1 MKRDLRLAL
10 RRADNPSMSGML
22 LLVLLLLL
30 NASTLVIL
38 AVLHLLGG
46 LSLGILLASNVL
58 VIVVVCNI
66 WPRYY
71 VGLVTG
77 VIRYG
82 FYRFR
87 VRGLE
92 NVPREGAA
100 ILVCNHVSYMDIPLL
115 MAANPRPLV
124 FWVHHRMF
132 EQPVLGDFLRA
143 SGAIAVATKQQDVA
157 HYDSAFQA
165 AVQAL
170 QQGKLL
176 VIFPEGRLT
185 RDGQLQAFKS
195 GVMKIAQMS
204 QDQGMLAPVI
214 PMALRGLWGS
224 YFSWIEPTGPMT
236 RPWRRGWRNP
246 VELHIGEPM
255 PLASLDTEVLRG
267 KVAAMLDESMR

>member
-1 MKRDLRLAL
+1 
-10 RRADNPSMSGML
+10 MSGV
-22 LLVLLLLL
+22 LVIILLLLL
-30 NASTLVIL
+30 NAL
-38 AVLHLLGG
+38 ALAGLAIWQLLGG
-46 LSLGILLASNVL
+46 WSWGMLLAANVL

-87 VRGLE
+87 VQGLAHL
-92 NVPREGAA
+92 PLQGAA
-100 ILVCNHVSYMDIPLL
+100 ILVCNHVSYMDVPLL
-115 MAANPRPLV
+115 MAASPRPLV
-124 FWVHHRMF
+124 FWVHQRMF
-132 EQPVLGDFLRA
+132 EQAVLGDFLRA
-143 SGAIAVATKQQDVA
+143 SGAIAVATKQQDA
-157 HYDSAFQA
+157 TYYETALQK
-165 AVQAL
+165 AVKAL

-224 YFSWIEPTGPMT
+224 YFSWIEPAGPMT
-236 RPWRRGWRNP
+236 QLLRRGWRNT

-255 PLASLDTEVLRG
+255 PLVCVDAELLRSR
-267 KVAAMLDESMR
+267 VAAMLDESMR